1 MNKELNIYQKLQLV
15 QQNIGQLKKDQL
27 NAFQKYR
34 YVSEYDI
41 LRTLRPLLNQQ
52 NLLLTFS
59 DETANEN
66 NLIFQKQD
74 KEWIVKYLKK
84 MTIINC
90 ENTTEQLTFN
100 FWACG
105 QNTDLAKAKGSAET
119 YAIKYLLMKFFII
132 PTSDNLDPDSK

>member
-1 MNKELNIYQKLQLV
+1 MNNQLTIYQKLQAV

-27 NAFQKYR
+27 NKFQNYK

-41 LRTLRPLLNQQ
+41 LRTLRPLLAEQ

-59 DETANEN
+59 DKTSSDLLFN
-66 NLIFQKQD
+66 KQE

-84 MTIINC
+84 MLIINC
-90 ENTTEQLTFN
+90 ENPTEQLTFN
-100 FWACG
+100 FWAVG

-119 YAIKYLLMKFFII
+119 YAIKYLLMKFFLI
-132 PTSDNLDPDSK
+132 PTSDNLDPDRK

>member
-1 MNKELNIYQKLQLV
+1 MNNQLTIYQKLQAV

-27 NAFQKYR
+27 NKFQNYK

-41 LRTLRPLLNQQ
+41 LRTLRPLLAEQR
-52 NLLLTFS
+52 LLLTFS
-59 DETANEN
+59 DETSSEFLFN
-66 NLIFQKQD
+66 KQD

-84 MTIINC
+84 MLIINC
-90 ENTTEQLTFN
+90 ENPTEQLTFN

-119 YAIKYLLMKFFII
+119 YSIKYLLMKFFLI

>member
-1 MNKELNIYQKLQLV
+1 MNELNIYQKLQLV
-15 QQNIGQLKKDQL
+15 QQTIGQLKKDQL
-27 NAFQKYR
+27 NKFQNYK

-41 LRTLRPLLNQQ
+41 LRTLRPLLAEQS
-52 NLLLTFS
+52 LLLTFS
-59 DETANEN
+59 DETSSELLFN
-66 NLIFQKQD
+66 KQE
-74 KEWIVKYLKK
+74 KEWIVKYLKI

-90 ENTTEQLTFN
+90 ENIREELTFN

-119 YAIKYLLMKFFII
+119 YAIKYLLMKFFLI

>member
-1 MNKELNIYQKLQLV
+1 MNELNIYQKLQAV

-27 NAFQKYR
+27 NKFQNYK

-41 LRTLRPLLNQQ
+41 LRTLRPLLAEQS
-52 NLLLTFS
+52 LLLTFS
-59 DETANEN
+59 DETSSEFLFNKTE
-66 NLIFQKQD
+66 
-74 KEWIVKYLKK
+74 KEWMVKYLKK
-84 MTIINC
+84 MLIINC

-119 YAIKYLLMKFFII
+119 YSIKYLLMKFFLI
-132 PTSDNLDPDSK
+132 PTSDNLDPDQK